1 MVKFSNKISIHTMKL
16 VILFAFFAIATIS
29 LAIMLYIRLRVIP
42 YDIANHLP
50 VPLWV
55 HGIIMQKIWLMWA
68 ISSVMVV
75 IMLLTTLLSAG
86 EQVRAEA

>member
-1 MVKFSNKISIHTMKL
+1 
-16 VILFAFFAIATIS
+16 
-29 LAIMLYIRLRVIP
+29 
-42 YDIANHLP
+42 
-50 VPLWV
+50 
-55 HGIIMQKIWLMWA
+55 MQKIWLMWA